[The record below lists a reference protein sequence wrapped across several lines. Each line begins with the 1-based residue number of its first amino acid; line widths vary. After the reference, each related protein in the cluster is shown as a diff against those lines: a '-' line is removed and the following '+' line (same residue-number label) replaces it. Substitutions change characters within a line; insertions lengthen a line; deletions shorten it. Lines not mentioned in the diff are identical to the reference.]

1 MSYRQRDSTVEK
13 EIGKFLDIY
22 FYPKI
27 SKDFKRF
34 ENKEN
39 QLAGIDIQF
48 TLSETGT
55 IIVDEKAA
63 THYINKDIPTFAF
76 ELSFKL
82 SSGQAV
88 QGWLLDESKKTEY
101 YLLLWIKASK
111 TWDLVL
117 DDINEVKAILIDRFK
132 VIKYLESEGYNSD
145 KLERAVTKIRN
156 NKLDG
161 ALGKNPHSSIYFYST
176 LRLTEEPIN
185 VIIKRKKLEELA
197 LYSYVITKNH
207 IKQI

>member
-1 MSYRQRDSTVEK
+1 MSYRQRDSSVEK
-13 EIGKFLDIY
+13 EIGKFLDRY

-27 SKDFKRF
+27 SKEFRRF
-34 ENKEN
+34 ENKED
-39 QLAGIDIQF
+39 QLAGIDVQF
-48 TLSETGT
+48 TLPEKES

-82 SSGQAV
+82 SNGKDI
-88 QGWLLDESKKTEY
+88 QGWLLDTSKKTEY
-101 YLLLWIKASK
+101 YLLMWIKASK
-111 TWDLVL
+111 TWDLVS
-117 DDINEVKAILIDRFK
+117 DDIKEVKAILIDRYK
-132 VIKYLESEGYNSD
+132 LIKYLESEGYNSE
-145 KLERAVTKIRN
+145 KLERAVTKIRK

-161 ALGKNPHSSIYFYST
+161 ALGKNSNSSIYFYST
-176 LRLTEEPIN
+176 LRLSEEPIN

-197 LYSYVITKNH
+197 LRSYVITKNH